1 MPLSPGQLVA
11 GKYCVERLLAEGGMG
26 AVYIAENRVLQKRV
40 AIKVMS
46 EGFSAIPGA
55 TERFLREGIAAS
67 RVSHPA
73 IVQVFD
79 AGEHEGAPWLA
90 MELLEGMSLGE
101 RVETR
106 GPLPLLELMHVCRGV
121 LPALAAVHEQGLIHR
136 DLKPD
141 NIFLATIAGGGFQP
155 KLLDFGVAKDTRGG
169 VNKLTATGAV
179 VGTASYLAPEQARG
193 AEIDARTDIYAMGAV
208 IYEALSGRLPYE
220 ADTLT
225 QLVAKMF
232 TESPVPLEQVSPT
245 TPPAICAVVSHCL
258 AQNPAQ
264 RFAGATEL
272 LAALE
277 AASSHGVVPVAASA
291 GMAYDSTAIGA
302 LPEASPGVPSMSSMS
317 SMSGMPPMS
326 AHGLPSEVLAT
337 GVATP
342 RKRSA
347 VPILAGAFV
356 LGAICV
362 AGVLYVLNEH
372 SSSSATASADPE
384 APTTAAPP
392 ATGAAA
398 DPNALPSGAAIPEA
412 TPAPGGEPTPDQ
424 AAAPAASHDSPA
436 AGHRTPGHRAGA
448 ANEVAEPATE
458 PSAPSA
464 PSAPSTPTTP
474 AAPDPLAPA
483 APTAPLP
490 PGVHSA
496 PLPPGFQAAPVAPG
510 VVPRPATPPTPPT
523 PTPSAAASGLTPAQ
537 LAPVVN
543 EVMPRMQRCFDRRV
557 RRVRGLA
564 GAITVQFVIDASG
577 RVTQSDAVTN
587 GTGDEWM
594 GRCVAQNVQRMRF
607 PAAANGRP
615 TRARRIFHFGGG

>member
-1 MPLSPGQLVA
+1 
-11 GKYCVERLLAEGGMG
+11 
-26 AVYIAENRVLQKRV
+26 
-40 AIKVMS
+40 
-46 EGFSAIPGA
+46 
-55 TERFLREGIAAS
+55 
-67 RVSHPA
+67 
-73 IVQVFD
+73 
-79 AGEHEGAPWLA
+79 
-90 MELLEGMSLGE
+90 
-101 RVETR
+101 
-106 GPLPLLELMHVCRGV
+106 
-121 LPALAAVHEQGLIHR
+121 
-136 DLKPD
+136 
-141 NIFLATIAGGGFQP
+141 
-155 KLLDFGVAKDTRGG
+155 
-169 VNKLTATGAV
+169 
-179 VGTASYLAPEQARG
+179 
-193 AEIDARTDIYAMGAV
+193 
-208 IYEALSGRLPYE
+208 
-220 ADTLT
+220 
-225 QLVAKMF
+225 
-232 TESPVPLEQVSPT
+232 
-245 TPPAICAVVSHCL
+245 
-258 AQNPAQ
+258 
-264 RFAGATEL
+264 
-272 LAALE
+272 
-277 AASSHGVVPVAASA
+277 
-291 GMAYDSTAIGA
+291 
-302 LPEASPGVPSMSSMS
+302 
-317 SMSGMPPMS
+317 MS

-362 AGVLYVLNEH
+362 AGVLYVLNGH

-412 TPAPGGEPTPDQ
+412 TPTPGGEPTPDQ